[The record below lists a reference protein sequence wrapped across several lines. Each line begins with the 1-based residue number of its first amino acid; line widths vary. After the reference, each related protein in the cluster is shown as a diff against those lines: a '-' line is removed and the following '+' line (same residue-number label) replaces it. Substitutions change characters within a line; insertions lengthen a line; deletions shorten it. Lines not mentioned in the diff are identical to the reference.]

1 MNQSIESKIDK
12 TVGYKT
18 WSDRRKIDALLEM
31 DCIMYTNLGL
41 DSTKE
46 EIRNVKVASR
56 KIYRGVSKIDKTLG
70 DTMVRA
76 MDR

>member
-12 TVGYKT
+12 IVGYKT

>member
-12 TVGYKT
+12 IVGYKT

-46 EIRNVKVASR
+46 EIRSVKVASR

>member
-12 TVGYKT
+12 IIGYKT

-46 EIRNVKVASR
+46 EIKNVKVASK
-56 KIYRGVSKIDKTLG
+56 KIYRGISKIDKTLG
-70 DTMVRA
+70 DTMMRA

>member
-1 MNQSIESKIDK
+1 
-12 TVGYKT
+12 
-18 WSDRRKIDALLEM
+18 
-31 DCIMYTNLGL
+31 MYTNLGL

-46 EIRNVKVASR
+46 EIKSVKVASR
-56 KIYRGVSKIDKTLG
+56 KIYKGVRRIDKTLG

>member
-1 MNQSIESKIDK
+1 
-12 TVGYKT
+12 
-18 WSDRRKIDALLEM
+18 
-31 DCIMYTNLGL
+31 MYTNLGL

-46 EIRNVKVASR
+46 EIKSVKVASR
-56 KIYRGVSKIDKTLG
+56 KIYKGVGRIDKTLG

>member
-12 TVGYKT
+12 IVGYKT

-46 EIRNVKVASR
+46 EIKSVKVASR
-56 KIYRGVSKIDKTLG
+56 KIYKGVRRIDKTLG

>member
-12 TVGYKT
+12 IVGYKT

-46 EIRNVKVASR
+46 EIRSVKVASR
-56 KIYRGVSKIDKTLG
+56 KIYRGVSRIDKTLG

>member
-12 TVGYKT
+12 IVGYKT

-46 EIRNVKVASR
+46 EIRNVKVASK
-56 KIYRGVSKIDKTLG
+56 KIYKGVGRIDKTLG

>member
-12 TVGYKT
+12 IVGYKT

-56 KIYRGVSKIDKTLG
+56 KIYRGVSRIDKTLG